1 MRSALGVRFLALL
14 VAAAALLP
22 ACKKEGDTIIVSGLP
37 PEVKEIFVGIRK
49 SHTLDQILSV
59 TPEGVTRLFCDDYS
73 TTFENP
79 LTGLTWHPGENR
91 LYSCVSPDSSDD
103 TRAGRIFVHAPDGTR
118 TEFASNAPGGGA
130 LYAWCLAVSPV
141 DGKLYCGTDGG
152 LIIRWDEPNTGTV
165 VHNGSTPI
173 VGLTITRGGDIFY
186 STGWSGKV
194 RKVTSP
200 TGYDTWLT
208 LSGAVNLLGLAHDDV
223 GRIYCTDLQNNRV
236 LRLFS
241 PSANEVF
248 LSSSWV
254 TRPTSIAVDAQ
265 GNVWVAESDLTLK
278 AFDPNGF
285 RLVPYPIA
293 SGLGEVLSI
302 ALRH

>member
-37 PEVKEIFVGIRK
+37 PEVKEIFVGNQIG
-49 SHTLDQILSV
+49 QILSV
-59 TPEGVTRLFCDDYS
+59 TPEGQTSPFYAYPS
-73 TTFENP
+73 AP
-79 LTGLTWHPGENR
+79 LSHNSVTGLAWHPGENR
-91 LYSCVSPDSSDD
+91 LYSCVSPFSSDT
-103 TRAGRIFVHAPDGTR
+103 TRAGRIFVHAPDGTP
-118 TEFASNAPGGGA
+118 TEFASTEPNTTNPLRAR
-130 LYAWCLAVSPV
+130 CLAVSPV

-186 STGWSGKV
+186 STGDSGEV
-194 RKVTSP
+194 RKVTST
-200 TGYDTWLT
+200 TGYESWLT
-208 LSGAVNLLGLAHDDV
+208 LSGAVGLFGLAHDDV
-223 GRIYCTDLQNNRV
+223 GRIYCTEDITDRV
-236 LRLFS
+236 FRLFS

-254 TRPTSIAVDAQ
+254 TNPLSIAVDAQ
-265 GNVWVAESDLTLK
+265 GNVWVGGSDQTLK
-278 AFDPNGF
+278 AFDPNGVP
-285 RLVPYPIA
+285 LVPYPIA